1 MIAFYL
7 TVKTYDPY
15 VEFHGWESQTEKLRE
30 AFRRGDTDAMGEAVT
45 DDMVEQIAVVGTTDA
60 AREMLR
66 KRTASMPRDVGYF
79 APPSFLV
86 GHRRREAYGRACL
99 GLLDAV
105 PTAP

>member
-1 MIAFYL
+1 
-7 TVKTYDPY
+7 
-15 VEFHGWESQTEKLRE
+15 
-30 AFRRGDTDAMGEAVT
+30 
-45 DDMVEQIAVVGTTDA
+45 MVEQIAVCGTTEA

-66 KRTASMPRDVGYF
+66 ARSASLPRDVGYF

-86 GHRRREAYGRACL
+86 GHRRREAYSRAAL